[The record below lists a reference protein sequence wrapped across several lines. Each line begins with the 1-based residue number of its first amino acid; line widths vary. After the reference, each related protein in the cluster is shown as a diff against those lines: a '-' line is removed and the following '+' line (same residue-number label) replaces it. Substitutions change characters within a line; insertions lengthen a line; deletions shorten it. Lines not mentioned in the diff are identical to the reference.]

1 MEGKYKIKRLINSI
15 LNKFNLEI
23 IKTHPR
29 EAIKFAKEYFKGKK
43 ILAIEIG
50 VLQGIN
56 SEQILKNLNIKE
68 IYLIDPWTSYLDY
81 KKSEPERTQQSL
93 NEDFKECKKRLSKYN
108 QKIKYIKKF
117 SEDAINFVPM
127 VDFIYIDG
135 NHEYNYVKKD
145 LELYWGKVKEGGI
158 MSCHDIQ
165 SSGVSTALLEF
176 SRKNNLN
183 IHFGDRRDWWII
195 KTIK

>member
-1 MEGKYKIKRLINSI
+1 
-15 LNKFNLEI
+15 
-23 IKTHPR
+23 
-29 EAIKFAKEYFKGKK
+29 
-43 ILAIEIG
+43 
-50 VLQGIN
+50 
-56 SEQILKNLNIKE
+56 
-68 IYLIDPWTSYLDY
+68 
-81 KKSEPERTQQSL
+81 
-93 NEDFKECKKRLSKYN
+93 
-108 QKIKYIKKF
+108 
-117 SEDAINFVPM
+117 M

-158 MSCHDIQ
+158 MSGHDIQ